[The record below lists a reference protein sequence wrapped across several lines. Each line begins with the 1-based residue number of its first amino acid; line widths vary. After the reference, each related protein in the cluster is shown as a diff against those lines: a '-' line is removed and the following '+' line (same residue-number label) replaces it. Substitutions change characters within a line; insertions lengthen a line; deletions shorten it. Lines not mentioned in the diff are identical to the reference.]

1 MPKDPGKRA
10 DGNFL
15 GRWSRRKADGME
27 QRRCPED
34 AAGQPPCGGEPSEG
48 RRDGAE
54 LPARAPHTI
63 LTDEHMP
70 PIDSLTE
77 NSDFSGFL
85 SPGVSE
91 ELRKLALRKL
101 FRSAIFND
109 RDGLDDYDEDFRN
122 FAALGDHI
130 TSDMKHRME
139 LEEQRKRRTQE
150 AETEAAAEAESAP
163 KPEQPAEQAAPDKAP
178 DEAPD
183 DPAGEAGDVNQET
196 PARADNRSP

>member
-1 MPKDPGKRA
+1 MRNDPGKRA

-15 GRWSRRKADGME
+15 ARWSRRKADRME
-27 QRRCPED
+27 QRRPPVGV
-34 AAGQPPCGGEPSEG
+34 AVQPPSAGELSEG
-48 RRDGAE
+48 RGDGAE
-54 LPARAPHTI
+54 LPARTPQTM
-63 LTDEHMP
+63 LTDEQMP

-109 RDGLDDYDEDFRN
+109 RDGLDDYDDDFRN
-122 FAALGDHI
+122 FPALGDHI

-139 LEEQRKRRTQE
+139 VDEQRKRRAQE
-150 AETEAAAEAESAP
+150 ADTEVAAEAESP
-163 KPEQPAEQAAPDKAP
+163 PEPERPAEQVTP

-183 DPAGEAGDVNQET
+183 DQAGEAGDVNKEN
-196 PARADNRSP
+196 PGRADNRSP

>member
-1 MPKDPGKRA
+1 MQKGPGKHA
-10 DGNFL
+10 DENFL
-15 GRWSRRKADGME
+15 ARWSRRKAGGVE
-27 QRRCPED
+27 QRRSS
-34 AAGQPPCGGEPSEG
+34 AGVAGQPPSGGELIEG

-54 LPARAPHTI
+54 LPARAPQTI
-63 LTDEHMP
+63 LTDAHMP
-70 PIDSLTE
+70 PLDSLTE

-91 ELRKLALRKL
+91 ELRKLAVRKL

-139 LEEQRKRRTQE
+139 LDEQRKRRAQE
-150 AETEAAAEAESAP
+150 AETEAAAEVESQP
-163 KPEQPAEQAAPDKAP
+163 KPDRPAEEITPN
-178 DEAPD
+178 EAQD
-183 DPAGEAGDVNQET
+183 DQVGEAGDANQEN
-196 PARADNRSP
+196 PERADNRSP

>member
-1 MPKDPGKRA
+1 MRNDPGKHA

-15 GRWSRRKADGME
+15 ARWSRRKADGME
-27 QRRCPED
+27 QRRSP
-34 AAGQPPCGGEPSEG
+34 AGVAGQPPAGGEISEG

-54 LPARAPHTI
+54 LPARAPQTL
-63 LTDEHMP
+63 LTDEQMP

-77 NSDFSGFL
+77 DSDFSGFL

-109 RDGLDDYDEDFRN
+109 RDGLDDYDEDFRH
-122 FAALGDHI
+122 FPALGDHI

-139 LEEQRKRRTQE
+139 VDEQRKRRAQE
-150 AETEAAAEAESAP
+150 AETEAAAEAESP
-163 KPEQPAEQAAPDKAP
+163 PEPERPTEDLAP
-178 DEAPD
+178 DEAQAD
-183 DPAGEAGDVNQET
+183 QVGEAGDVNKEN

>member
-1 MPKDPGKRA
+1 MQKGPGKHA

-15 GRWSRRKADGME
+15 ARWSRRKANGAQ
-27 QRRCPED
+27 QRRSSAG
-34 AAGQPPCGGEPSEG
+34 AAGQPPSGGELSEG

-54 LPARAPHTI
+54 LPARAPQTT
-63 LTDEHMP
+63 LTDAHMP

-109 RDGLDDYDEDFRN
+109 RDGLDDYDEDFRH
-122 FAALGDHI
+122 FPALGDHI

-139 LEEQRKRRTQE
+139 LDEQRKRRAQE
-150 AETEAAAEAESAP
+150 AETQAAAEAEPPP
-163 KPEQPAEQAAPDKAP
+163 KPDGPAEQAAPH
-178 DEAPD
+178 EAPD
-183 DPAGEAGDVNQET
+183 DPAGEAGDVHQET
-196 PARADNRSP
+196 PKRADHRSP